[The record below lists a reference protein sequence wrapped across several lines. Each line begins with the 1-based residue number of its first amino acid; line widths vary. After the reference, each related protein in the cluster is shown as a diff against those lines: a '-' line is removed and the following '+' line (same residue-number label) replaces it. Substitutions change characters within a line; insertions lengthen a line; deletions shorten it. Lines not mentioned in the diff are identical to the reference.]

1 MKTKNIL
8 SQGSENSNSYSSTCE
23 FNALYHLTVLEVL
36 NSIMEK
42 GPETNEYVHTNEENF
57 NQNFEIDPLEVNSE
71 DSFTLVDEL
80 NILHNLMH

>member
-8 SQGSENSNSYSSTCE
+8 SQGSENSNSYSSTSE
-23 FNALYHLTVLEVL
+23 FNAQYRFTILEVL
-36 NSIMEK
+36 SSNLEK
-42 GPETNEYVHTNEENF
+42 GPETNEYVHTNEE
-57 NQNFEIDPLEVNSE
+57 NFEIDPLEVNSE